1 MKVDYSIAF
10 KIDGVWSP
18 FFYFKRDIY
27 LSDSLDEVLDTG
39 IVVSVPSAYKDIE
52 RFTLCRIR
60 ATNHANNAKLYTLYY
75 WTGQVD
81 TDAVTTFAEA
91 NETSLNSFLSRQTF
105 THKIQLIE
113 LTKILE
119 LAPCD
124 SLSFTHRL
132 RETYFPYADYVSCE
146 KLAFIYDTEAQEITE
161 SLSPS
166 LFSYHSNEVDTLYAS
181 PSARAYFQPSFIPIY
196 RTDDERDPTMYL
208 QVVDPN
214 GNYAFGGNSLFGEEI
229 RGESGYPHGTFD
241 GYRSHQQ
248 EYNSDFGKKVY
259 DTNGNVISVPFNY
272 EGTYKV
278 IYTYTSTGGISLND
292 YVIQLGF
299 DVELKNVAANP
310 KTQPSITD
318 VINRILS
325 VGQGRPLYKD
335 QKYRLDG
342 MNLDGTI
349 QAGSLAD
356 KLDKISAP
364 EFWMPRMTTFEA
376 LLEVGKKI
384 HGIPRL
390 KVDDENSENADPVI
404 ITYDMLGGDEQYTF
418 PAGSYIIG
426 YHKNKALDDY
436 CGGLD
441 NYAENVVNTVDPD
454 AGTVTEPFDG
464 GWKTLRCDSGVQIDN
479 KSAVFEVSRPIYRIV
494 KFEMAYTDGEPL
506 NIIGD
511 ITKYVYEQA
520 EYEGLFVSDTA
531 TFPNSVAHA
540 LVYKQG
546 DRFIRG
552 FNTTSSALL
561 NLIQNFEKPSIKN
574 ICEDEGKNFGT
585 NLYGN
590 LAFRITYI
598 PMDNIRIRQYKPY
611 KTHPNGLL
619 LYNQQNANTVE
630 SSYYGEN
637 LKGKIARMG
646 NPGEVWTVRFSSPEN
661 LPTMGQILTDEDG
674 NERGYIYKIT
684 RRNGRDFTVCD
695 IYVSPDFNRLSE
707 YFSLE
712 SNFRLFEVSE
722 RQSIDRPI
730 MVSRIIDISFEP
742 KEYTAPRMIGGGKR
756 PGDRKDI
763 AFKRFIGT
771 FIAGKTGWDSFVG
784 SNNTKRANVAVVKLI
799 TDNKNG
805 HNYDMI
811 GESCYC
817 FPVNSSA
824 FGNALVFSFGF
835 ADSYSAGN
843 RSTAAPGYQWKQKKA
858 TPYGNNFGEFWGM
871 EFGIAP
877 GVYVSTGYGGN
888 TGDKITLTY
897 ADQTAAG
904 GFEDSLPMLDK
915 AKFEYTMDNSF
926 FSTYS
931 LEHTMEQLV
940 SVRIVDKN
948 SSEHIKVTV
957 QFSGQCSEP
966 KIVMGSAMW
975 NNNLLIRDD
984 PVKDGNGTI
993 RTPHVY
999 GIKRTATNS
1008 GRLNSLRNVID
1019 INAAN
1024 VFDLGTIQQ
1033 PFAGTF
1039 TGYLDSIT
1047 LSTTEDFVSWCI
1059 ADSVTGDLYIGV
1071 NEAVKANGAT
1081 SRIYFNFDE
1090 EA

>member
-1 MKVDYSIAF
+1 MKVDYSISF

-18 FFYFKRDIY
+18 FYFFKRDIY

-39 IVVSVPSAYKDIE
+39 VVVSVPSAYKDIE

-60 ATNHANNAKLYTLYY
+60 ATNHENNAKLYTLYY
-75 WTGQVD
+75 WTGDIKTQ
-81 TDAVTTFAEA
+81 AETTFKEA

-105 THKIQLIE
+105 TQNIQLIE

-119 LAPCD
+119 LVPCD

-132 RETYFPYADYVSCE
+132 NKTLFPYADYS
-146 KLAFIYDTEAQEITE
+146 KFIFDGDGSNNDFDHSSYPLIIT
-161 SLSPS
+161 P
-166 LFSYHSNEVDTLYAS
+166 NVVDTTIHLGKISEIFTTNSGNTLENQLMIDGEWRYS
-181 PSARAYFQPSFIPIY
+181 GVNVTCY
-196 RTDDERDPTMYL
+196 TDDDIIPVYSH
-208 QVVDPN
+208 N
-214 GNYAFGGNSLFGEEI
+214 GIDNDDSFVASYIGSYVIFYTLVYTHQNPP
-229 RGESGYPHGTFD
+229 PHGD
-241 GYRSHQQ
+241 SYRIIYPNTTI
-248 EYNSDFGKKVY
+248 EAK
-259 DTNGNVISVPFNY
+259 NGAIGAKP
-272 EGTYKV
+272 
-278 IYTYTSTGGISLND
+278 I
-292 YVIQLGF
+292 
-299 DVELKNVAANP
+299 
-310 KTQPSITD
+310 PSITD

-325 VGQGRPLYKD
+325 VGTGRPLYIS
-335 QKYRLDG
+335 QKYRLEG
-342 MNLDGTI
+342 MNTDGTI

-356 KLDKISAP
+356 KLNKIPAP

-390 KVDDENSENADPVI
+390 KVDDEDSDNADPVI
-404 ITYDMLGGDEQYTF
+404 ITYDMLGGDEEYKF
-418 PAGSYIIG
+418 PDWTTIIG
-426 YHKNKALDDY
+426 YHKEKRLDDY

-454 AGTVTEPFDG
+454 AGTVTEPFEG
-464 GWKTLRCDSGVQIDN
+464 GWKTLRCDGGVQIDN

-494 KFEMAYTDGEPL
+494 KFVMAYTYGTPGWT
-506 NIIGD
+506 IGD

-520 EYEGLFVSDTA
+520 EYEGLFVSESA
-531 TFPNSVAHA
+531 TFPNSVSHA

-561 NLIQNFEKPSIKN
+561 NLIQNFAYPSIKN
-574 ICEDEGKNFGT
+574 ICEDKGESFGT
-585 NLYGN
+585 NRYGD

-598 PMDNIRIRQYKPY
+598 PMDNIRVRQYKPY
-611 KTHPNGLL
+611 KTHPNELL

-661 LPTMGQILTDEDG
+661 LPKIGQILTDEDG
-674 NERGYIYKIT
+674 SERGYIYKIPS
-684 RRNGRDFTVCD
+684 RNGRDFTVCD
-695 IYVSPDFNRLSE
+695 IYVSPNFNRLSE

-722 RQSIDRPI
+722 RQSIDRNIIVP
-730 MVSRIIDISFEP
+730 RIIEVAFENKP
-742 KEYTAPRMIGGGKR
+742 MLSHRMACGGKR
-756 PGDRKDI
+756 PGDSKDI
-763 AFKRFIGT
+763 ALKRFLGT
-771 FIAGKTGWDSFVG
+771 FIAGQTGWESFVG

-811 GESCYC
+811 GDSCFC

-824 FGNALVFSFGF
+824 FGNSLVFSFGF

-843 RSTAAPGYQWKQKKA
+843 RSTAAPGYTWKQKKA

-877 GVYVSTGYGGN
+877 GVYVSTGYGEN

-897 ADQTAAG
+897 ADQTTSG
-904 GFEDSLPMLDK
+904 GFEDSLPMLEK
-915 AKFEYTMDNSF
+915 SKFEYTMDNSF

-931 LEHTMEQLV
+931 LEHTLEQLA

-948 SSEHIKVTV
+948 SSEHITVTV
-957 QFSGQCSEP
+957 QFSGQCSDP

-975 NNNLLIRDD
+975 NNNLLIRND
-984 PVKDGNGTI
+984 PVKDDNGTI

-999 GIKRTATNS
+999 GIKKTETNS
-1008 GRLNSLRNVID
+1008 GHLNSLRNVID
-1019 INAAN
+1019 LSASN
-1024 VFDLGTIQQ
+1024 VYDLGAIQSAATNGFYACLNQ
-1033 PFAGTF
+1033 
-1039 TGYLDSIT
+1039 IT
-1047 LSTTEDFVSWCI
+1047 LSTTDDFSSWCI

-1071 NEAVKANGAT
+1071 NEAVKANGKT
-1081 SRIYFNFDE
+1081 SAIYFNFDE

>member
-18 FFYFKRDIY
+18 FFFFKRDIY

-39 IVVSVPSAYKDIE
+39 VVVSVPSAYKDIE

-105 THKIQLIE
+105 TLKIQLIE

-132 RETYFPYADYVSCE
+132 NKTLFPYADYS
-146 KLAFIYDTEAQEITE
+146 KFIFDGDNNDFDHSTYPMIVTPNVVGSTIYLGKISDMFTPNSGNTLEDQLMIDGEWRYSGVNVTCYTGDDIINVYSHNGLNNEDSFVA
-161 SLSPS
+161 
-166 LFSYHSNEVDTLYAS
+166 SYNGSYVINYTIVYTHQN
-181 PSARAYFQPSFIPIY
+181 PP
-196 RTDDERDPTMYL
+196 
-208 QVVDPN
+208 PN
-214 GNYAFGGNSLFGEEI
+214 GDSYRI
-229 RGESGYPHGTFD
+229 VYPNTTI
-241 GYRSHQQ
+241 
-248 EYNSDFGKKVY
+248 EV
-259 DTNGNVISVPFNY
+259 
-272 EGTYKV
+272 
-278 IYTYTSTGGISLND
+278 
-292 YVIQLGF
+292 
-299 DVELKNVAANP
+299 KNADIGAKP
-310 KTQPSITD
+310 IPSITD

-364 EFWMPRMTTFEA
+364 EFWMTRMTTFEA

-390 KVDDENSENADPVI
+390 KVDDEDSENADPII

-426 YHKNKALDDY
+426 YHKNKPLDDY

-464 GWKTLRCDSGVQIDN
+464 GWKTLLCEGGVQIDN

-506 NIIGD
+506 NVIGD

-630 SSYYGEN
+630 SNYYGEN

-661 LPTMGQILTDEDG
+661 LPIMGQILTDEDG

-730 MVSRIIDISFEP
+730 IVSRIIDISFNA

-763 AFKRFIGT
+763 AFKRFVGT

-888 TGDKITLTY
+888 TGDKINLTY

-931 LEHTMEQLV
+931 LEHTMPEIA
-940 SVRIVDKN
+940 SVRVVDKN

-957 QFSGQCSEP
+957 QFSGQCSDP

-1019 INAAN
+1019 ISASN
-1024 VFDLGTIQQ
+1024 VVDLGTIQSV
-1033 PFAGTF
+1033 FASSLSC
-1039 TGYLDSIT
+1039 YLDSMT

-1059 ADSVTGDLYIGV
+1059 ADSVTGDIYIGV